1 MHMDMEWFAVIGLI
15 VLGMGLLIIEII
27 FIPGTTVV
35 GIAGAIC
42 SIYGIYLGYDYFGNT
57 GGTIVLISAA
67 IFNGGAIVYAFK
79 TKSWERFSLKDI
91 NSGRF
96 NEDQKYQL
104 KLGDQGTTI
113 SSLKPI
119 GKAIFNDTELEV
131 RSEGTYI
138 RENQEIEIIK
148 IDNKKIIV
156 KPITQ

>member
-1 MHMDMEWFAVIGLI
+1 MEWFAVIGLI

-35 GIAGAIC
+35 GIAGFLC
-42 SIYGIYLGYDYFGNT
+42 SVYGIYLGYDYFGNT
-57 GGTIVLISAA
+57 GGTLILLGAA
-67 IFNGGAIVYAFK
+67 VFNGGAIVYAFK
-79 TKSWERFSLKDI
+79 SKSWERFSLKDV

-96 NEDQKYQL
+96 NEDQGFQL
-104 KLGDQGTTI
+104 NVGDQGTTV

-119 GKAIFNDTELEV
+119 GKAIFNDKELEV

>member
-1 MHMDMEWFAVIGLI
+1 MEWFAVIGLI
-15 VLGMGLLIIEII
+15 VLGMILFIVEII

-35 GIAGAIC
+35 GIAGFLC
-42 SIYGIYLGYDYFGNT
+42 SVYGIYLSYDYFGTT
-57 GGTIVLISAA
+57 GGTLVLFGAV

-96 NEDQKYQL
+96 NEDQEIQL
-104 KLGDQGTTI
+104 KIGDQGTTV

-119 GKAIFNDTELEV
+119 GKAIFSDKELEV

>member
-1 MHMDMEWFAVIGLI
+1 MEWFAVIGLI

-35 GIAGAIC
+35 GIAGFLC
-42 SIYGIYLGYDYFGNT
+42 SVYGIYLGYDYFGNT
-57 GGTIVLISAA
+57 GGTMILLGAA
-67 IFNGGAIVYAFK
+67 VFNGGAIVYAFK
-79 TKSWERFSLKDI
+79 SKSWERFSLKDV

-96 NEDQKYQL
+96 NEDQGFQL
-104 KLGDQGTTI
+104 NVGDQGTTV

-119 GKAIFNDTELEV
+119 GKAIFNDKELEV

>member
-1 MHMDMEWFAVIGLI
+1 MEWFAVIGLI
-15 VLGMGLLIIEII
+15 VLGMILFIVEII
-27 FIPGTTVV
+27 FIPGTTIV
-35 GIAGAIC
+35 GIAGFLC
-42 SIYGIYLGYDYFGNT
+42 SVYGVYLGYDYFGTT
-57 GGTIVLISAA
+57 GGTMVLLGAVC
-67 IFNGGAIVYAFK
+67 FNGGAIVYAFK

-96 NEDQKYQL
+96 NEDQDFQL
-104 KLGDQGTTI
+104 NVGDRGTTV

-119 GKAIFNDTELEV
+119 GKAIFNDKELEV

>member
-1 MHMDMEWFAVIGLI
+1 MEWFAVIGLI
-15 VLGMGLLIIEII
+15 VLGMGLLIVEII

-35 GIAGAIC
+35 GIAGFLC
-42 SIYGIYLGYDYFGNT
+42 SVYGIYLGYDYFGNT
-57 GGTIVLISAA
+57 GGTLILLGAA
-67 IFNGGAIVYAFK
+67 VFNGGAIVYAFK
-79 TKSWERFSLKDI
+79 SKSWERFSLKDV

-96 NEDQKYQL
+96 NEDQGFQL
-104 KLGDQGTTI
+104 NVGDQGTTV

-119 GKAIFNDTELEV
+119 GKAIFNDKELEV